1 MKHVRTTTT
10 YGQRLRWGLAPVV
23 LALLAA
29 CGGGNEDGAADGSAP
44 MASGDEVQVA
54 DAPTDD
60 ASVAR
65 EAAQAVAPAKF
76 RHPGI
81 FLTQA
86 RLDAFKAAQ
95 NSANPSVLKTGY
107 QAVMNDARSA
117 YTYGHKALSN
127 VQVVGSAIGDQEAR
141 FKNDAQAA
149 YLNALRWVKT
159 GDVRHRDKSMAILN
173 DWART
178 FRSFSVASG
187 TNAAQVQLEAAWM
200 LPVWVSAAEIIRH
213 HNGGEA
219 GWSQADIATFSG
231 FVDRQYNE
239 AAKARTRVNNWA
251 VSAGLAMMAAGVY
264 QDNGTRY
271 AAGLT
276 RIMEMIPLSVFPG
289 GEVNE
294 LKARDCTHPQYNL
307 EGLAQAAEIAV
318 IQAADTQVWMWKGNG
333 ESTPR
338 LAQGLE
344 YMARSLQSGSGVRNC
359 KGQHLEAGYM
369 DIAVNGYMNR
379 GVAIP
384 GFQAL
389 AKARRPDG
397 GSMQFLGF
405 TTATHG
411 RDDY

>member
-1 MKHVRTTTT
+1 MSHKFPIRHLAL
-10 YGQRLRWGLAPVV
+10 RLSPLV

-29 CGGGNEDGAADGSAP
+29 CGGGAAADESSDNPSA
-44 MASGDEVQVA
+44 
-54 DAPTDD
+54 AP
-60 ASVAR
+60 
-65 EAAQAVAPAKF
+65 QAVGGQPMMKAEATSPTTF

-86 RLDAFKAAQ
+86 RLDAFKAAT
-95 NSANPSVLKTGY
+95 NATADSVIKIGY
-107 QAVMNDARSA
+107 GAVTDDPRSE
-117 YTYGHKALSN
+117 YTYAHQALSN
-127 VQVVGSAIGDQEAR
+127 VQVVGSAIGPQEAR
-141 FKNDAQAA
+141 YKNDAQAA

-159 GDVRHRDKSMAILN
+159 GDVRHRDKAIAILN

-178 FRSFSVASG
+178 FRTYSVATG
-187 TNAAQVQLEAAWM
+187 TNADQVWLEAAWM

-213 HNGGEA
+213 YDNGEA
-219 GWSQADIATFSG
+219 GWSAADIATFSG
-231 FVDRQYNE
+231 FVDRQY
-239 AAKARTRVNNWA
+239 AQASQATVRVNNWA
-251 VSAGLAMMAAGVY
+251 VSAGLAMMAAGAY
-264 QDNGTRY
+264 QDNSARY
-271 AAGLT
+271 SAGLK
-276 RIMEMIPLSVFPG
+276 RVIEMIPLSVFSS

-307 EGLAQAAEIAV
+307 EGLAQAAEIEV
-318 IQAADTQVWMWKGNG
+318 IQTGDTAVWMWTGSG

-338 LAQGLE
+338 LAKGLE
-344 YMARSLQSGSGVRNC
+344 YMARSLQNGSGVRNC

-379 GVAIP
+379 GVPIP
-384 GFQAL
+384 DFQAL
-389 AKARRPDG
+389 AKARRPDA

>member
-1 MKHVRTTTT
+1 MKNVQASAR
-10 YGQRLRWGLAPVV
+10 RLRWALAPIA

-29 CGGGNEDGAADGSAP
+29 CGGSGEEDNSTGDSMAAADDS
-44 MASGDEVQVA
+44 VQVA

-65 EAAQAVAPAKF
+65 EAAKAVAPTTF

-86 RLDAFKAAQ
+86 RLDSFKAAQ

-107 QAVMNDARSA
+107 QAVMNDSRSA
-117 YTYGHKALSN
+117 YTYSHQALSN
-127 VQVVGSAIGDQEAR
+127 VQVVGSAIGSQEAR

-159 GDVRHRDKSMAILN
+159 GDARHRDKAMAILN
-173 DWART
+173 DWGRT
-178 FRSFSVASG
+178 FRSFSVQSG
-187 TNAAQVQLEAAWM
+187 TNSAQVQLEAAWM

-213 HNGGEA
+213 YNNGEA
-219 GWSQADIATFSG
+219 GWSQADITTFNG

-251 VSAGLAMMAAGVY
+251 VSAGLAMMAAGAY

-276 RIMEMIPLSVFPG
+276 RITEMIPLSVFSS

-318 IQAADTQVWMWKGNG
+318 IQAGDTSVWMWKASG
-333 ESTPR
+333 ETTPR
-338 LAQGLE
+338 LAKGLE
-344 YMARSLQSGSGVRNC
+344 YMAKSLQSGTGVRNC

-384 GFQAL
+384 NFQAL

>member
-1 MKHVRTTTT
+1 MTHIPASAR
-10 YGQRLRWGLAPVV
+10 RLRRVLAPMS

-29 CGGGNEDGAADGSAP
+29 CGGGDGVSSGPSSAP
-44 MASGDEVQVA
+44 AAV
-54 DAPTDD
+54 D
-60 ASVAR
+60 ASASPR
-65 EAAQAVAPAKF
+65 MAIQAATPAAF

-86 RLDAFKAAQ
+86 RLDAFKAAT
-95 NSANPSVLKTGY
+95 NATNPSVIKIGY
-107 QAVMNDARSA
+107 QAVLDDARSEYSYA
-117 YTYGHKALSN
+117 HQALSN
-127 VQVVGSAIGDQEAR
+127 VQVVGSAIGPQEAR
-141 FKNDAQAA
+141 YKNDAQAA

-159 GDVRHRDKSMAILN
+159 GDPRHRDKAIAILN

-178 FRSFSVASG
+178 FRTYSVASG
-187 TNAAQVQLEAAWM
+187 TNPAQVWLEAAWM

-213 HNGGEA
+213 YDNGEA

-231 FVDRQYNE
+231 FVDRQYAQAE
-239 AAKARTRVNNWA
+239 QAKTRVNNWA
-251 VSAGLAMMAAGVY
+251 VSAGLAMMAAGAY
-264 QDNGTRY
+264 QDNPSRY
-271 AAGLT
+271 AAGLQ
-276 RIMEMIPLSVFPG
+276 RVMEMIPLSVLAN

-294 LKARDCTHPQYNL
+294 LKDRDCTHPQYNL
-307 EGLAQAAEIAV
+307 EGLAQAAEMEV
-318 IQAADTQVWMWKGNG
+318 IQAGDTAVWMWKASG
-333 ESTPR
+333 ETTPR
-338 LAQGLE
+338 LAKGLE
-344 YMARSLQSGSGVRNC
+344 YMARSLASGSGVRNC

-384 GFQAL
+384 AFQAL
-389 AKARRPDG
+389 AKARRPDA

>member
-1 MKHVRTTTT
+1 MNSIPTSAR
-10 YGQRLRWGLAPVV
+10 RLRWALAPVT
-23 LALLAA
+23 LALLVA
-29 CGGGNEDGAADGSAP
+29 CGGSSDEESNTPLAAD
-44 MASGDEVQVA
+44 DDTQQVA

-65 EAAQAVAPAKF
+65 ETAQAVTPTSF

-86 RLDAFKAAQ
+86 RLDAFKLAQ

-107 QAVMNDARSA
+107 PVVLNDSRSA
-117 YTYGHKALSN
+117 YTYSHKALSN

-159 GDVRHRDKSMAILN
+159 GDVRHRDKAIAILN

-178 FRSFSVASG
+178 FRTYSVASG

-200 LPVWVSAAEIIRH
+200 LPVWVSAAEVIRH
-213 HNGGEA
+213 HNNGEA
-219 GWSQADIATFSG
+219 GWSQGDITTFSS
-231 FVDRQYNE
+231 FIDRQYTE

-251 VSAGLAMMAAGVY
+251 VSAGLAMMAAGAY
-264 QDNGTRY
+264 QDNPTRY
-271 AAGLT
+271 AAGLQ
-276 RIMEMIPLSVFPG
+276 RITEMIPLSVFAS

-318 IQAADTQVWMWKGNG
+318 IQAGDTSVWMWKGSG
-333 ESTPR
+333 ETTPR
-338 LAQGLE
+338 LAKGLE
-344 YMARSLQSGSGVRNC
+344 YMAKSLQSGTGVRNC

-384 GFQAL
+384 NFQAL

-397 GSMQFLGF
+397 ASMQFLGF

>member
-1 MKHVRTTTT
+1 MTPLHAPSR
-10 YGQRLRWGLAPVV
+10 RLRRFLAPIP

-29 CGGGNEDGAADGSAP
+29 CGGGNDGNDPAANPMAAAD
-44 MASGDEVQVA
+44 ASSVQ
-54 DAPTDD
+54 T
-60 ASVAR
+60 R
-65 EAAQAVAPAKF
+65 MTIQAVTPTSF

-86 RLDAFKAAQ
+86 RLDAFKAAT
-95 NSANPSVLKTGY
+95 NATADSVIKIGY
-107 QAVMNDARSA
+107 QAVLDDPRSES
-117 YTYGHKALSN
+117 TYAHQALSN
-127 VQVVGSAIGDQEAR
+127 VQVVGSAIGPQEAR
-141 FKNDAQAA
+141 YKNDAQAA

-159 GDVRHRDKSMAILN
+159 GDTAHRDKAIAILN

-178 FRSFSVASG
+178 FRTYSVASG
-187 TNAAQVQLEAAWM
+187 TDSAQVWLEAAWM

-213 HNGGEA
+213 HNNGEA

-231 FVDRQYNE
+231 FVDRQY
-239 AAKARTRVNNWA
+239 AQAQQAKVRVNNWA
-251 VSAGLAMMAAGVY
+251 VSAGLAMMAAGAY
-264 QDNGTRY
+264 QDNPSRY
-271 AAGLT
+271 SAGLQ
-276 RIMEMIPLSVFPG
+276 RIMEMIPLSVFSS

-294 LKARDCTHPQYNL
+294 LAARDCTHPQYNL
-307 EGLAQAAEIAV
+307 EGLAQAAEIEV
-318 IQAADTQVWMWKGNG
+318 IQTGDTSVWMYKGSG
-333 ESTPR
+333 EATPR
-338 LAQGLE
+338 LAKGLE
-344 YMARSLQSGSGVRNC
+344 YMAKSLLNGSGVRNC

-384 GFQAL
+384 NFQAL

-397 GSMQFLGF
+397 SSMQFLGF